1 MLLNGYKTKKQKSPK
16 NRDGKC
22 FHYTITAA
30 LNLENIGKI
39 LKRITK
45 IMLFK
50 NEYQWREKHFPA
62 EAKDRKSLLK
72 L

>member
-1 MLLNGYKTKKQKSPK
+1 M
-16 NRDGKC
+16 DGKC

-50 NEYQWREKHFPA
+50 NEYEWREKHFPA
-62 EAKDRKSLLK
+62 EAKD
-72 L
+72 